1 MRRSELLSSE
11 EGIKLMISNWGEYIK
26 TANKALAHVTSYNNE
41 LENYFAKKEPL
52 SRNAIARMG
61 GLRRVNNMMGI
72 YTNDLHKHIRS
83 LDSGFTPN
91 YPPSY
96 IPELRTI
103 DTDAQAWRKQY
114 QEAVKLYKELSECY
128 QLSLYKSDGSFDFAS
143 WL

>member
-1 MRRSELLSSE
+1 MTRSELLSSE
-11 EGIKLMISNWGEYIK
+11 KGIKLMISNWGEYIK
-26 TANKALAHVTSYNNE
+26 TANEALAHVNNWNNE
-41 LENYFAKKEPL
+41 LNKYFEKKEPL
-52 SRNAIARMG
+52 SKNAIARMH

-103 DTDAQAWRKQY
+103 DTQAQAWRKEY
-114 QEAVKLYKELSECY
+114 NGAVNLYKELSEYY
-128 QLSLYKSDGSFDFAS
+128 QLTLYKSDGSFDFAS